1 MSMAKIS
8 QCINEIQGTMQS
20 EGRKERKIK
29 ESKKEKHNGSIRY
42 VSVLICTHVHLE
54 YKHDYALY
62 IHVQLCQF
70 FMVSMYETATCK
82 FKASI
87 GICTILQS
95 ILCYQGVR

>member
-54 YKHDYALY
+54 Y
-62 IHVQLCQF
+62 
-70 FMVSMYETATCK
+70 T
-82 FKASI
+82 
-87 GICTILQS
+87 
-95 ILCYQGVR
+95 